1 MPRRSARTQGPTTV
15 TRPATQRATTQG
27 GRGLTS
33 RMVDST
39 LQTHHHHAGPWIV
52 WVLSLLAGVGISI
65 LAHTEIHRALVATLI
80 VVSTAGT
87 GISVWHT
94 NRRRSAVARWHTLI
108 TVSLSGAW
116 LALITVTG
124 AVTIDDAGW
133 RFAADGVPVTL
144 WLVGGGFLAL
154 AWNNRVNVRY
164 GELRD
169 AQAAGEQESTDPW
182 TQAGFPGVSSRLT
195 KISQYYTTGTVY
207 LKGRGN
213 TLQAMQSDSARA
225 EIELAFGWPHGSLT
239 LTKHPGLLS
248 SRRAFARVMHKD
260 PLRDPV
266 PWPGLEFDEKELA
279 RV

>member
-1 MPRRSARTQGPTTV
+1 MPRRSARVKGSTTV
-15 TRPATQRATTQG
+15 TRPATQGATSHG

-52 WVLSLLAGVGISI
+52 WVLSLVAGIGISV
-65 LAHTEIHRALVATLI
+65 LAHTVIHRALIATLI
-80 VVSTAGT
+80 VVSTG
-87 GISVWHT
+87 GVGFSVWHT
-94 NRRRSAVARWHTLI
+94 NRHRSAVARWHSLI
-108 TVSLSGAW
+108 TVGLSGAW

-124 AVTIDDAGW
+124 AVTIDDTGW
-133 RFAADGVPVTL
+133 RFAANGVPVTL
-144 WLVGGGFLAL
+144 WLVGGGFLTI
-154 AWNNRVNVRY
+154 AWNNRISVRQV
-164 GELRD
+164 ELRD
-169 AQAAGEQESTDPW
+169 ALAANDQESTDPW

-195 KISQYYTTGTVY
+195 RISKYYTTGTVY

-213 TLQAMQSDSARA
+213 TLQALQGGAA

-239 LTKHPGLLS
+239 LTKHPTLLS
-248 SRRAFARVMHKD
+248 SRRAHARVMHED
-260 PLRDPV
+260 PLREPV